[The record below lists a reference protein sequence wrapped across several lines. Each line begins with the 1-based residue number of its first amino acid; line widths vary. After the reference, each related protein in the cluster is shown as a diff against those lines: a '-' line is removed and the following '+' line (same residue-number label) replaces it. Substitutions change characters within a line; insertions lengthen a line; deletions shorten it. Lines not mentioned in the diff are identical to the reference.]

1 MKLRGEF
8 VVRQIMDDTV
18 AIPVG
23 QTALQLNG
31 MIMLNDVSKVI
42 WQCLEQETDVGS
54 VVTAL
59 TDAFDVSREEART
72 DILEFL
78 DKLRALQLLEE

>member
-8 VVRQIMDDTV
+8 VVRQVMDNVV

-23 QTALQLNG
+23 QTALAFNG
-31 MIMLNDVSKVI
+31 MVLLNNVSKTI
-42 WQCLEQETDVGS
+42 WECLGQETDVACI
-54 VVTAL
+54 VTAI
-59 TDAFDVSREEART
+59 TDAFEVSQEEARL

-78 DKLRALQLLEE
+78 DKLRKMQLLEE

>member
-42 WQCLEQETDVGS
+42 WQCLEQETDVES

-59 TDAFDVSREEART
+59 TDAFDVSREEAQA

-78 DKLRALQLLEE
+78 DQLRALQLLEE